1 MAANLRV
8 TLVKSVVSTN
18 PDARRTVRA
27 LGLHRIGETVE
38 LPDNPAVRGQIRA
51 VRYLLTVDEE
61 TRAPR
66 GGRVTRQPA
75 SGAAQQPEEETE
87 S

>member
-1 MAANLRV
+1 MPANLRV

-51 VRYLLTVDEE
+51 VRYLLTVNEE

-66 GGRVTRQPA
+66 GGRVTRLPA
-75 SGAAQQPEEETE
+75 SEPKQPGEETE

>member
-1 MAANLRV
+1 MPDNLRV

-51 VRYLLTVDEE
+51 VRYLLTVNDE

-66 GGRVTRQPA
+66 GGRVTRQAA
-75 SGAAQQPEEETE
+75 SEPKQPGEETE